1 MTRQLLL
8 LLSKPHLKGCTEEV
22 AADACDHGQDDKP
35 AGAKPALQVNA
46 KGQEQQQVTTELN
59 EVLVQQ
65 QRAEPSV
72 CILPLSHL
80 WPIPAQH
87 NKSCQQQSVYV

>member
-1 MTRQLLL
+1 M
-8 LLSKPHLKGCTEEV
+8 SEAHLKGCAEEV
-22 AADACDHGQDDKP
+22 AADACDHGQDDEP
-35 AGAKPALQVNA
+35 AGAKSALQVDPQS
-46 KGQEQQQVTTELN
+46 QEQQQVATQLN

-80 WPIPAQH
+80 WAIPAQH
-87 NKSCQQQSVYV
+87 NSSCTYEQVSE